1 MATSGMVAL
10 TKPDS
15 IEIAIIEATD
25 NEWNGYRVDLMS
37 QRVNTALNSSGF
49 LVIEYAHFIN
59 NKELKEWL
67 PKCPVCDKN
76 HLKIEQLKIPDFKKM
91 GGQFYLL

>member
-1 MATSGMVAL
+1 MATSGLVAL

-49 LVIEYAHFIN
+49 SVIEYGHFIN
-59 NKELKEWL
+59 SEEQKEWL